1 VETRGDRLARRLSRR
16 TTSGRYIAEI
26 DGLRF
31 VAIAM
36 VVLFHAQLRLNEA
49 FGAQVGPPPATHNLG
64 DVAIA
69 QGRFGV
75 HLFFVISGFI
85 LGLPFAA
92 ERLAGARKVRLKA
105 FYLRRLTRLEPP
117 YIIALTLF
125 FVLGATTNLWSIWTN
140 YRTTLIPRFGSG
152 LVYSHGLLFGGG
164 AQPHPSA
171 DLVARGGDPV
181 LPPGPGARVGV
192 RDP

>member
-49 FGAQVGPPPATHNLG
+49 FGAQVGPPPAPHNLG

-85 LGLPFAA
+85 LGC
-92 ERLAGARKVRLKA
+92 R
-105 FYLRRLTRLEPP
+105 
-117 YIIALTLF
+117 
-125 FVLGATTNLWSIWTN
+125 S
-140 YRTTLIPRFGSG
+140 PRNVS
-152 LVYSHGLLFGGG
+152 
-164 AQPHPSA
+164 P
-171 DLVARGGDPV
+171 ARGRCASRPSISG
-181 LPPGPGARVGV
+181 G
-192 RDP
+192 